1 MKEFD
6 IGLLYRLKDYF
17 G

>member
-6 IGLLYRLKDYF
+6 IGLLYLLENYF

>member
-6 IGLLYRLKDYF
+6 IGLLYRFKDYF